1 MAERLPLPARLPPQP
16 PFFFTYPHAPAA
28 RALGPARQP
37 LSLFLL
43 PFAMLL
49 IDVACCEREENSL
62 SYPCANV

>member
-1 MAERLPLPARLPPQP
+1 MVELAMVEA
-16 PFFFTYPHAPAA
+16 FFPYPILFTYPVMPAA
-28 RALGPARQP
+28 LWFGKGWYPP
-37 LSLFLL
+37 LRLFLL